1 MDTTKIENTYE
12 KPIYLVKLFSIFILA
27 DYFKGILFNMN
38 LLEIISME
46 KLPADKVL
54 SITFC
59 TLVACFVIKVLF
71 GACGKKI
78 FLRYGNYL
86 VYNKK
91 GISKTV
97 EYWLNEA
104 YKTNNQ
110 YAIDKCRSIKKS
122 IETEVNFFI
131 DIFINIINYFK
142 EDYTIYIFDYPGFG
156 NSPYP
161 TKTLTIHD
169 YTNIIRDFIKEKN
182 IINPT
187 IIAHSFG
194 GRITTLLTGYY
205 KEQINKLILIDIAT
219 IKPKKT
225 PKQLIKE
232 KTYKFLRKL
241 IKLTPKL
248 KQEKYNQKLL
258 SIFGSTDY
266 KNLPQSMHNTFK
278 NIINTMVWKLF

>member
-12 KPIYLVKLFSIFILA
+12 KPIYLVKLFSIFMLV
-27 DYFKGILFNMN
+27 DYFTGILFKMN

-46 KLPADKVL
+46 KLSADKVL

-131 DIFINIINYFK
+131 DIFINIITFVVYLAYSIK
-142 EDYTIYIFDYPGFG
+142 
-156 NSPYP
+156 
-161 TKTLTIHD
+161 TKL
-169 YTNIIRDFIKEKN
+169 
-182 IINPT
+182 
-187 IIAHSFG
+187 
-194 GRITTLLTGYY
+194 TTLVFISLQPIHFILMTGYFIVLGIIIY
-205 KEQINKLILIDIAT
+205 SLFSKKDKRNIDI
-219 IKPKKT
+219 
-225 PKQLIKE
+225 
-232 KTYKFLRKL
+232 
-241 IKLTPKL
+241 
-248 KQEKYNQKLL
+248 
-258 SIFGSTDY
+258 
-266 KNLPQSMHNTFK
+266 
-278 NIINTMVWKLF
+278 